1 MKQKALIMILFLFMM
16 TNGMGQTKKI
26 FHKSHSGSPGT
37 MLLDDKNNFGPGMA
51 PVRYQTPESRIQLS
65 YLSLEGSSHRY
76 PKVLLDTVNKT
87 MRFFDTKDSLIGCDR
102 NYREYLQH
110 GSLVF
115 DVLTQEFW
123 VYQNYSL
130 VSEVRQVAAQRF
142 FIISDSVKHWQE
154 DKRWIRSSNSFIRD
168 GNNHRILMT
177 YPMLEYTKTSQLK
190 PELVNPRI
198 SYPILKGEKVVE
210 EEKKARKKAK
220 SSIREERKK
229 SVDNKKAE
237 KEERI
242 AVPMGNKIPPMGT
255 WLIWMGIFFFG
266 FSAFIFLGIK
276 QIVKEEVTKMKYKK

>member
-16 TNGMGQTKKI
+16 TKGMGQTKKI

-76 PKVLLDTVNKT
+76 PKVQLDTVNKT

-190 PELVNPRI
+190 PELVNPQNFLSNSEGR
-198 SYPILKGEKVVE
+198 KGGGRREKGKEKSE
-210 EEKKARKKAK
+210 EQYQGRKK
-220 SSIREERKK
+220 KK
-229 SVDNKKAE
+229 
-237 KEERI
+237 R
-242 AVPMGNKIPPMGT
+242 
-255 WLIWMGIFFFG
+255 
-266 FSAFIFLGIK
+266 
-276 QIVKEEVTKMKYKK
+276 